1 MKLYPVASERSS
13 IVGGISM
20 KTAEQVRA
28 EDIPK
33 HLVHSPLL
41 SVRLRDILN
50 AIQSKVVILKIDLE
64 GYECKALEPEI
75 LQNRVGKFI
84 PFILMEWVQLPNNE
98 YVCGNFNDWVENFYQ
113 GGYVPVDPGEG
124 RR

>member
-1 MKLYPVASERSS
+1 
-13 IVGGISM
+13 M
-20 KTAEQVRA
+20 KTAEQVEA

-33 HLVHSPLL
+33 HLVQPPLL
-41 SVRLRDILN
+41 SVRLRDILD

-84 PFILMEWVQLPNNE
+84 PYILMEWVQLPNNE

-113 GGYVPVDPGEG
+113 GGYVPVDPGEK
-124 RR
+124 